1 MGYSARRFGILFHG
15 NVLTS
20 GKETILGP
28 DVHESVS
35 ARVPVKHFKVLIS
48 RLQ

>member
-20 GKETILGP
+20 GKETIPGP
-28 DVHESVS
+28 DVHESLENTNICTH
-35 ARVPVKHFKVLIS
+35 AG
-48 RLQ
+48 

>member
-28 DVHESVS
+28 DVHESLENTNIC
-35 ARVPVKHFKVLIS
+35 ARAGQAL
-48 RLQ
+48 